1 MFIMFEIQFKNY
13 MKTPQLISSLALCLI
28 TAGAVQAQWTDC
40 ATGTAE
46 TRVWDGGGSTQNWSE
61 AANWSG
67 DSLPDCND
75 NVVFDGTS
83 SKNCIINV
91 NTVCRDIIM
100 KNSFTG
106 RVSVASAVSLDA
118 RNVSIVGTR
127 GFVRSFGSNNMSCDN
142 LSVGDNGLFS
152 SGTYSTLNV
161 HNRILCEP
169 AGYFQARSLSTVNC
183 GSLELAAY
191 SQFKAPETGFVFI
204 NRNGGFSK
212 HKKSTFDHKEGTV
225 VFTASSSTPIE
236 LSSGMSQSNG
246 ACSFYNVVVDM
257 NGATNA
263 LQLAGSDTAVI
274 LNRLTILS
282 GSWSGGGG
290 TAATVRIMDTLE
302 FRGAGNAPSQAAFRF
317 EGNGT
322 KDLIMSVQQDP
333 AGTSVNYF
341 DGGKTIAWAGT
352 NTDVRLDFASVVA
365 NGAELSCTDDEDV
378 VHSQSITV
386 NTGGLL
392 TLPASENFTFNGA
405 ALTVGGTIAPQGST
419 FTFGRNTG
427 NTVTDF
433 TGGAKTFNNV
443 VVNMPSSNGE
453 NPHDLIPTGNNDTI
467 SASNIELVE
476 GDWRNGGSGDVLLV
490 TGDFTVGSAMT
501 NNPGT
506 NNNMRIVFRG
516 NGNGNYNA
524 DGVLNG
530 DFDILVDKAVAAN
543 VTVGGNSQLIGSNG
557 GIVNIISGNFA
568 FDGSGNATLRATTG
582 PGLIVGANGTLTGPD
597 DDELTFTGSWDVN
610 SAAGWNMQACT
621 FILDN
626 RSTTSNFAQGN
637 RALRFYNFE
646 LGSNDLAGW
655 GLLPGTSSDTIWAE
669 NDFFVSNSGARMA
682 NVHIVVEGDY
692 TSAATSILLGT
703 KPQKV
708 IFTGSA
714 DQVVSLALNT
724 EMDLGVRID
733 KSAGKVTMNSE
744 VQVNALELAS
754 GNIVTGSNRLNVIG
768 INGITGGSSSSFVD
782 GKLRRTVL
790 LSSWSGGVLFPVGK
804 GSDYRPARLR
814 NITLTNTWDVEY
826 FASNPKTTF
835 GATVNSPLDDVS
847 TAGYWTVQAITV
859 LNILGSGNTNVSL
872 STNGSSFS
880 DANTR
885 VARWTGSAWANW
897 GPSGGAASGFVQS
910 SSTMNSGTNNFTL
923 GVDNPAP
930 NRVIAGEEMSGNDGD
945 ATSGRVENNSEV
957 AATAVV
963 PFSIYPNPAS
973 DVVNLRLPENAK
985 GVITLSDL
993 NGKVYGSFQAGQVQR
1008 IQVSHLSSGMY
1019 LLSYSDGLRVQTQRF
1034 VKQ

>member
-1 MFIMFEIQFKNY
+1 MLGLF
-13 MKTPQLISSLALCLI
+13 
-28 TAGAVQAQWTDC
+28 TATAAQAQWTDC
-40 ATGTAE
+40 ALNASE
-46 TRVWDGGGSTQNWSE
+46 TRTWDGGGSTENWSE

-75 NVVFDGTS
+75 NVLFNNASAKWCYVD
-83 SKNCIINV
+83 V
-91 NTVCRDIIM
+91 NTTCRDITLR
-100 KNSFTG
+100 KNYGG
-106 RVSVASAVSLDA
+106 RVIVNSGVTLDA
-118 RNVSIVGTR
+118 RNITIIGTR
-127 GFVRSFGSNNMSCDN
+127 GFLRNNGAGVMNCDN
-142 LSVGDNGLFS
+142 ITVSDNGPFFS
-152 SGTYSTLNV
+152 STVATLNV
-161 HNRILCEP
+161 YNRILCDG
-169 AGYFQARSLSTVNC
+169 AGYFQARARSRVNC
-183 GSLELAAY
+183 GILEIAEY
-191 SQFKAPETGFVFI
+191 GQCKAPERGFLVI
-204 NRNGGFSK
+204 NSAGGFLK
-212 HKKSTFDHKEGTV
+212 HKRSTFDHKEGTV
-225 VFTASSSTPIE
+225 SFTASASTALE
-236 LSSGMSQSNG
+236 LSTGSGQNNG
-246 ACSFYNVVVDM
+246 ACSFYNVVVNM
-257 NGATNA
+257 TGATNA
-263 LQLAGSDTAVI
+263 LQLAAGDTAIV
-274 LNRLTILS
+274 LNRLTVLS

-290 TAATVRIMDTLE
+290 TAATVKILDSLE

-317 EGNGT
+317 VGNAT

-352 NTDVRLDFASVVA
+352 NLDVRLDFASVVA

-392 TLPASENFTFNGA
+392 TLPANENFTFNGA

-453 NPHDLIPTGNNDTI
+453 NPYDLIPTGNNDTI

-476 GDWRNGGSGDVLLV
+476 GDWRDGGSGDVLLV
-490 TGDFTVGSAMT
+490 TGDFTVGSAMS

-516 NGNGNYNA
+516 NGNGNYYA

-610 SAAGWNMQACT
+610 SAAGWDMQSCT

-626 RSTTSNFAQGN
+626 RSTTTNFTQGN
-637 RALRFYNFE
+637 RALRFHNFE
-646 LGSNDLAGW
+646 IGSNDLAAW
-655 GLLPGTSSDTIWAE
+655 GALPATTSDTLWVE
-669 NDFFVSNSGARMA
+669 NDFFASNSGARMA
-682 NVHIVVEGDY
+682 NVHLVVEGDY
-692 TSAATSILLGT
+692 TSSATSLLLGV
-703 KPQKV
+703 KAQKV
-708 IFTGSA
+708 VFTGSA
-714 DQVVSLALNT
+714 DQVVSLAVNT
-724 EMDLGVRID
+724 EMDNGVRID
-733 KSAGKVTMNSE
+733 KSAGKVTLNSE

-754 GNIVTGSNRLNVIG
+754 GNIVTGSNRLIVLG
-768 INGITGGSSSSFVD
+768 NGAISGGSSSSFVD
-782 GKLRRTVL
+782 GKLRRVGAI
-790 LSSWSGGVLFPVGK
+790 SNWSGGILFPVGK
-804 GSDYRPARLR
+804 GSNYRPARLR
-814 NITLTNTWDVEY
+814 NTSIVNSWDVEY
-826 FASNPKTTF
+826 FSSNPKTAF

-847 TAGYWTVQAITV
+847 TAGYWTVQVNAV

-885 VARWTGSAWANW
+885 VARWNGSAWANW

-930 NRVIAGEEMSGNDGD
+930 NRVIAGEEMSGTDGD
-945 ATSGRVENNSEV
+945 ATAGRVENNSEV
-957 AATAVV
+957 AAAAVV
-963 PFSIYPNPAS
+963 SFSIYPNPAS

-1008 IQVSHLSSGMY
+1008 IQVSHLSAGMY

>member
-1 MFIMFEIQFKNY
+1 MFEIQLKNY

-40 ATGTAE
+40 ATGAAE
-46 TRVWDGGGSTQNWSE
+46 TRVWDGGGSSQNWSE

-75 NVVFDGTS
+75 NALFDGTS
-83 SKNCIINV
+83 SKNCIIDV
-91 NTVCRDIIM
+91 NTTCRDIIL

-106 RVSVASAVSLDA
+106 RVSVASTVSLDA
-118 RNVSIVGTR
+118 RDVSIVGTR
-127 GFVRSFGSNNMSCDN
+127 GFVRSFGSDVMNCDN

-152 SGTYSTLNV
+152 SGTYATLNV
-161 HNRILCEP
+161 YNRILCEP
-169 AGYFQARSLSTVNC
+169 AGYFQTRSLSTVHC

-191 SQFKAPETGFVFI
+191 SQFKAPETGFI
-204 NRNGGFSK
+204 HIKRNGGFTK

-225 VFTASSSTPIE
+225 VFSASSSTPIE
-236 LSSGMSQSNG
+236 LSAGFGQNNG
-246 ACSFYNVVVDM
+246 TCSFYNVVLDM
-257 NGATNA
+257 NGGTNA
-263 LQLAGSDTAVI
+263 LQLASSDTAVI
-274 LNRLTILS
+274 MNRLTILS

-290 TAATVRIMDTLE
+290 NAATVRIMDTLE
-302 FRGAGNAPSQAAFRF
+302 FRGAGSAPSQAAFRF
-317 EGNGT
+317 AGSKT

-341 DGGKTIAWAGT
+341 DEGKTIAWAGT
-352 NTDVRLDFASVVA
+352 NTDVRLDFVSVVA
-365 NGAELSCTDDEDV
+365 NGAELYCTDDFDV
-378 VHSQSITV
+378 VHSQSMTV
-386 NTGGLL
+386 NSGGLL
-392 TLPASENFTFNGA
+392 TLPASGNFAFNGA

-419 FTFGRNTG
+419 FTFGRSTG

-433 TGGAKTFNNV
+433 TGGAKMFNNV
-443 VVNMPSSNGE
+443 VVNMPSSDGE
-453 NPHDLIPTGNNDTI
+453 NPYDLIPTGNNDTI
-467 SASNIELVE
+467 SATNIQLVE
-476 GDWRNGGSGDVLLV
+476 VDWRNGGSGDVLFV
-490 TGDFTVGSAMT
+490 SGNFTVGSAMT

-506 NNNMRIVFRG
+506 NNNMRIVFSGSG
-516 NGNGNYNA
+516 NSNYQA

-530 DFDILVDKAVAAN
+530 DFDILVDKAAAAS

-557 GIVNIISGNFA
+557 GIVNIISGNLA
-568 FDGSGNATLRATTG
+568 FDGSGNATLRATAG
-582 PGLIVGANGTLTGPD
+582 PGLIIGANGALTGPD
-597 DDELTFTGSWDVN
+597 DDELTFTGSWDIN
-610 SAAGWNMQACT
+610 SAAGWDMQAST

-626 RSTTSNFAQGN
+626 RSTTTNFTQGN

-655 GLLPGTSSDTIWAE
+655 GVLPASSSDTIWAE

-692 TSAATSILLGT
+692 TSAATSVVLGT

-714 DQVVSLALNT
+714 DQVISLALNT
-724 EMDLGVRID
+724 EMDNGVRID
-733 KSAGKVTMNSE
+733 KSAGKVSMNSE

-754 GNIVTGSNRLNVIG
+754 GNIVTGSNRLIVLG
-768 INGITGGSSSSFVD
+768 NGAISGGSSSSFVD
-782 GKLRRTVL
+782 GKLRRIGAINN
-790 LSSWSGGVLFPVGK
+790 WSGGILFPVGK
-804 GSDYRPARLR
+804 GSDYRPARLK
-814 NITLTNTWDVEY
+814 NNSVVNSWDIEY
-826 FASNPKTTF
+826 VASNPKTAI
-835 GATVNSPLDDVS
+835 GSTVNSPLDDIS
-847 TAGYWTVQAITV
+847 TDGYWTVQV
-859 LNILGSGNTNVSL
+859 NLVVNIFGSGNTSVSL

-930 NRVIAGEEMSGNDGD
+930 NRIIAGEEISGTDGD
-945 ATSGRVENNSEV
+945 ATAGRVENNSEV

-973 DVVNLRLPENAK
+973 DMVNLRLPEDAK

-1008 IQVSHLSSGMY
+1008 IQVSHLSAGMY
-1019 LLSYSDGLRVQTQRF
+1019 LLSYSDGLRVQTRRF